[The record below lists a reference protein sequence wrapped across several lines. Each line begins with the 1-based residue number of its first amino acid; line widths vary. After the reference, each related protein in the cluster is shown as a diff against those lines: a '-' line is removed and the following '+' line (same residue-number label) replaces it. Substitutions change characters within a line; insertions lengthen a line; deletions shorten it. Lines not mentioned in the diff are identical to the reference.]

1 MRAGL
6 SGFTRWSRWANWFGS
21 NDKERLKQVSPD
33 GTLTVVRL
41 NPLSKQNIKD
51 ILTNKYGIEDAD
63 HFIGKARDHGIDG
76 LLKNTQNLYMLVRLV
91 SQATWH
97 ESRVET
103 FEVACGMLVRTPN
116 EEHLVGNARKEK
128 RVLKTQKL
136 NGRDAGI

>member
-21 NDKERLKQVSPD
+21 NDKEHLKQVSPD

-63 HFIGKARDHGIDG
+63 HFIG
-76 LLKNTQNLYMLVRLV
+76 
-91 SQATWH
+91 
-97 ESRVET
+97 
-103 FEVACGMLVRTPN
+103 
-116 EEHLVGNARKEK
+116 
-128 RVLKTQKL
+128 
-136 NGRDAGI
+136 

>member
-21 NDKERLKQVSPD
+21 NDKERLKQVSLD

-63 HFIGKARDHGIDG
+63 HFIG
-76 LLKNTQNLYMLVRLV
+76 
-91 SQATWH
+91 
-97 ESRVET
+97 
-103 FEVACGMLVRTPN
+103 
-116 EEHLVGNARKEK
+116 
-128 RVLKTQKL
+128 
-136 NGRDAGI
+136 